1 MNHRMFDRDII
12 TKKINNEIERIA
24 LILMQH
30 EDKDF
35 CLAHVT
41 ERDWKL
47 ISIKNNDGK
56 FQYFVIVPSMAFK
69 RLVLEKEYLRV
80 VEKYPDHFGTNND
93 WDIVTALKKNAE
105 PAFPV
110 EYTPERYL
118 EYLRGETMAYVFAL
132 TSESE
137 ISDRILRLDLCRGIK
152 DNKFYGGLFHV
163 LKHFTVEGYETISH
177 KNKEYELEI
186 WSEIVHLII
195 RNFFTDYFTQDESND
210 NIYNS
215 ISILKDGYKLK
226 GAYFKEEDIPVYFL
240 NTMFICGKE

>member
-1 MNHRMFDRDII
+1 MFDRDII

-93 WDIVTALKKNAE
+93 WDIVTALKKMQSQ
-105 PAFPV
+105 PFP
-110 EYTPERYL
+110 
-118 EYLRGETMAYVFAL
+118 
-132 TSESE
+132 
-137 ISDRILRLDLCRGIK
+137 
-152 DNKFYGGLFHV
+152 
-163 LKHFTVEGYETISH
+163 
-177 KNKEYELEI
+177 
-186 WSEIVHLII
+186 
-195 RNFFTDYFTQDESND
+195 
-210 NIYNS
+210 
-215 ISILKDGYKLK
+215 
-226 GAYFKEEDIPVYFL
+226 
-240 NTMFICGKE
+240 